1 MNALQK
7 FSLEGKV
14 ALVTGGSRGLG
25 RAMAEAL
32 GDAGAAVAVTART
45 LASAQAAAEEL
56 SGLGIRAY
64 GVQLEVSEVEDVER
78 AVEQVSTEFGEIDV
92 LLNNAGIGVAGRAF
106 ETPDEAWHDVF
117 SVNVGS
123 MSAEIVNQPRWQA
136 SYLSSK
142 AAVHQLTKALAAEWA
157 PHGIRVNAMA
167 PGYVLTE
174 MSPVDQPEYKEWCVD
189 PAAMKRYGLP
199 PELGPVAIFL
209 ASEASSFMTGSIV
222 KVDGGFTL
230 F

>member
-45 LASAQAAAEEL
+45 LASAEAAAKEL
-56 SGLGIRAY
+56 SALGIRAY
-64 GVQLEVSEVEDVER
+64 GVQLEVSDVEDVER

-106 ETPDEAWHDVF
+106 ETPDTAWHDVF
-117 SVNVGS
+117 STNVDGVWYCS
-123 MSAEIVNQPRWQA
+123 RAVAPDGGAGWGHDRQRRFDVGPDRQPA
-136 SYLSSK
+136 ALATGVPGSK

-157 PHGIRVNAMA
+157 PLGIRVNAMA
-167 PGYVLTE
+167 PGYFLTE
-174 MSPVDQPEYKEWCVD
+174 CRPSTS
-189 PAAMKRYGLP
+189 RSSSRG
-199 PELGPVAIFL
+199 
-209 ASEASSFMTGSIV
+209 ASIP
-222 KVDGGFTL
+222 L
-230 F
+230 R

>member
-25 RAMAEAL
+25 RAMAKAL

-64 GVQLEVSEVEDVER
+64 GVQLEVSDVEDVER

-106 ETPDEAWHDVF
+106 ETPDTADHDDKD
-117 SVNVGS
+117 
-123 MSAEIVNQPRWQA
+123 A
-136 SYLSSK
+136 
-142 AAVHQLTKALAAEWA
+142 
-157 PHGIRVNAMA
+157 
-167 PGYVLTE
+167 
-174 MSPVDQPEYKEWCVD
+174 D
-189 PAAMKRYGLP
+189 
-199 PELGPVAIFL
+199 
-209 ASEASSFMTGSIV
+209 
-222 KVDGGFTL
+222 
-230 F
+230 